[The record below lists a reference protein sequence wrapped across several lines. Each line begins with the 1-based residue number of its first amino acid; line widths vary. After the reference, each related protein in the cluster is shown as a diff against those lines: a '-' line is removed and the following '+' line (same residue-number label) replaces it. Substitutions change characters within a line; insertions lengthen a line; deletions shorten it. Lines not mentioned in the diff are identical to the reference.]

1 MFAFI
6 GRCKTYLVICICQ
19 MTYDEL
25 LHFLLYLFLVDLFT
39 FIFSALLCAFTLLIA
54 CPFVHASVLQNFF
67 GYLFCC
73 FFVAFFFGFCF
84 CVCFFL
90 LLLLLFLPFVAFVC
104 PFFCGCVA
112 WIYFCLLLF
121 CFFFAFFPLFF
132 AFFLLFSNLGLD

>member
-73 FFVAFFFGFCF
+73 FFVAFFLVFAFVFAFFCF
-84 CVCFFL
+84 CCFCFCL
-90 LLLLLFLPFVAFVC
+90 LLLLCVLFFVAALLGFV
-104 PFFCGCVA
+104 F
-112 WIYFCLLLF
+112 LLLF
-121 CFFFAFFPLFF
+121 CFFFAFFLLFFSLFF
-132 AFFLLFSNLGLD
+132 AFFFLLFF